1 MKGGNRPMTR
11 IQLKYTLLILI
22 LLVLLTGCSSTR
34 GNNTEFQE
42 KLDEKDRKISEL
54 EDRIKEL
61 EENKNN
67 NDLKSDNL
75 LDSLINVLESIKVKD
90 MDKLSLYIHP
100 SKGIRFSPYPSVEID
115 RDRVFNKDEIK
126 GIKNNNE
133 VYEWGN
139 YDGSG
144 NPISLNFADYY
155 ERFVY
160 DVDFSNPDII
170 GNNEIIASGNAIEN
184 VKEIYPQGQFIEL
197 YIKGDNPEFGDT
209 SWRSL
214 KLVFEEENGS
224 WYLVGIIHGEW
235 TI

>member
-22 LLVLLTGCSSTR
+22 LLVLLTGCSSNR

-144 NPISLNFADYY
+144 NPISLNFSDYY

-160 DVDFSNPDII
+160 DVDFFNPDII
-170 GNNEIIASGNAIEN
+170 GNNEIIASGNAVEN
-184 VKEIYPQGQFIEL
+184 VKEVYPHGQFIEF
-197 YIKGDNPEFGDT
+197 YVKGDNPDLGDT